1 VFEFPRIIASF
12 ERTNISGMRGG
23 EAIGKELPVAEDSAK
38 VCDARQSAHLHLHG
52 RETTAQERM
61 IRMYDRAMFSSDY
74 RQYYEDSGF
83 YNFGYWDT
91 QAKSQREASEAL
103 VDQLVDRIPNKGGRI
118 LDVACGPGGS
128 TRRLMRSYAPDMITA
143 VNISAAQVA
152 EARKRAPGCTI
163 HRMDATRLDFPEAQ
177 FDAVICVEAA
187 FHFDTRDIFLREAL
201 RILKPGGS
209 IVLSDMLFREFLR
222 PFAEYGQVPRA
233 NLVSDI
239 ANFRARFEAA
249 GFEAIDVQDATQAC
263 LGGFRRHL
271 PRWPASQRR
280 RGRMKFWKSIGA
292 SLLSPIIAGYFG
304 LVCKTYVMASA
315 RKPMAARR

>member
-1 VFEFPRIIASF
+1 
-12 ERTNISGMRGG
+12 M
-23 EAIGKELPVAEDSAK
+23 
-38 VCDARQSAHLHLHG
+38 
-52 RETTAQERM
+52 TAQERM
-61 IRMYDRAMFSSDY
+61 IRMYDRAMVSSDY

-91 QAKSQREASEAL
+91 HAKSQREASEAL
-103 VDQLVDRIPNKGGRI
+103 VDQLVDRIPNKAGRI
-118 LDVACGPGGS
+118 LDVACGPGAS

-143 VNISAAQVA
+143 VNISQAQVA

-163 HRMDATRLDFPEAQ
+163 HLMDATRLDFPEAE

-209 IVLSDMLFREFLR
+209 LVLSDMLFREFLR

-233 NLVSDI
+233 NLVPDI
-239 ANFRARFEAA
+239 ANFRARLEAA

-271 PRWPASQRR
+271 ARWPASERR
-280 RGRMKFWKSIGA
+280 RGRMKLCKSIGA

-304 LVCKTYVMASA
+304 IVCKTYLMASA
-315 RKPMAARR
+315 RKPMAPQQ